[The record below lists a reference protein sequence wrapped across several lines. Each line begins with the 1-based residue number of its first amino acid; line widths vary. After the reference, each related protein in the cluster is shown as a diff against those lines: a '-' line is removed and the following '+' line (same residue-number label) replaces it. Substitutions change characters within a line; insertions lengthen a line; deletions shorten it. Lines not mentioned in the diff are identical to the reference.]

1 MIRCIERFDLTR
13 AVQALRVLARWLPR
27 AILCCTLSAPWAAGA
42 AADEWAPKRPLR
54 LIVPFPPG
62 GTADLLA
69 RLIATPLGNSLG
81 QQIVVDNRGG
91 AGGVIAMEA
100 VARAAPDGYTLG
112 LPSLSAHA
120 GNATL
125 QPGLPYD
132 SIKDFRPLTF
142 AGKSPLVLVVNPAN
156 PAQSVPDMIARA
168 KTAGRPIRFGSSG
181 IGIAN
186 HISGELL
193 KLAAQKEKVEMV
205 HVPYKG
211 GGAAMIDIMAGQI
224 DMMFNPLS
232 SVLSFVQGGKLRAL
246 AIADS
251 RRSSLLPNVA
261 TMIESGHPDFVM
273 IESWGLVV
281 PAGTPADASR
291 RLRAEAVKVLHQPE
305 LVERV
310 VAQGLDLASSTP
322 EQLRDFMVAEIRK
335 YRDVIQRAGIK
346 AN

>member
-1 MIRCIERFDLTR
+1 MIRCFIR
-13 AVQALRVLARWLPR
+13 APGSAAARRSLSR
-27 AILCCTLSAPWAAGA
+27 GCATLCCALTALGLTPSSSAL
-42 AADEWAPKRPLR
+42 ADEWTPQRPLR
-54 LIVPFPPG
+54 LIVPFPTG

-69 RLIATPLGNSLG
+69 RLIATPLGAALG

-112 LPSLSAHA
+112 LPSLTAHA

-132 SIKDFRPLTF
+132 SVKDFQPLTF
-142 AGKSPLVLVVNPAN
+142 AGKSPLVLVVNPSN
-156 PAQSVPDMIARA
+156 PAQSVSDMIARA
-168 KTAGRPIRFGSSG
+168 KTAGRAIHFGSSG
-181 IGIAN
+181 VGIAN

-193 KLAAQKEKVEMV
+193 KLYAQKDKVEII

-211 GGAAMIDIMAGQI
+211 GGAAMVDIMGGQI
-224 DMMFNPLS
+224 DMMFNPVS
-232 SVLSFVQGGKLRAL
+232 SVLTFVQGGKLRAL
-246 AIADS
+246 AIADT
-251 RRSSLLPNVA
+251 RRSSLLPGAA
-261 TMIESGHPDFVM
+261 TMIESGYPDFVM
-273 IESWGLVV
+273 IESWGLVA
-281 PAGTPADASR
+281 PARTSPDAAR
-291 RLRAEAVKVLHQPE
+291 RLRMEAVKILQQRD

-310 VAQGLDLASSTP
+310 NAQGLELAPSTP
-322 EQLRDFMVAEIRK
+322 EQLRDFMVAEIKK

>member
-1 MIRCIERFDLTR
+1 MASDFNRCAQAVWPLDTDVASRRMRCDALHCEPGRTEQSPHASVTKESWMIRCTERFDGTR
-13 AVQALRVLARWLPR
+13 VIDAVRDFARSLPR
-27 AILCCTLSAPWAAGA
+27 VFLCCMLAVPCAGA

-100 VARAAPDGYTLG
+100 VARAVPDGYTLG

-132 SIKDFRPLTF
+132 SVKDFQPLTF

-168 KTAGRPIRFGSSG
+168 KSTGKPIRFGSSG

-186 HISGELL
+186 HISGEIL

-211 GGAAMIDIMAGQI
+211 GGAAMVDI
-224 DMMFNPLS
+224 
-232 SVLSFVQGGKLRAL
+232 
-246 AIADS
+246 
-251 RRSSLLPNVA
+251 
-261 TMIESGHPDFVM
+261 
-273 IESWGLVV
+273 
-281 PAGTPADASR
+281 
-291 RLRAEAVKVLHQPE
+291 
-305 LVERV
+305 
-310 VAQGLDLASSTP
+310 
-322 EQLRDFMVAEIRK
+322 
-335 YRDVIQRAGIK
+335 
-346 AN
+346 